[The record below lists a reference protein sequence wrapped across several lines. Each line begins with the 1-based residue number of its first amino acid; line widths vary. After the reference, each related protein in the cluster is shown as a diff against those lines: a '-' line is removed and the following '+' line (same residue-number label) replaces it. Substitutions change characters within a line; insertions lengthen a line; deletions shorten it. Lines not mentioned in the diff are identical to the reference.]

1 MPHTLPWLAI
11 VACAGAL
18 YAISMGTRQA
28 LALFIGPV
36 NSHTAMGFASI
47 SLAFAIGQLVWGAA
61 QPLAGAL
68 ADRWGARRVML
79 AGGLMLAASHAMLPF
94 AGTQAM
100 LILTLGIL
108 GAAGAAA
115 LGPSMLM
122 SAVSRLIDPTRRGMA
137 AGLVNAGG
145 SFGQF
150 ALIPGIQM
158 AIGGIGWAGALW
170 GMSLLTLLALPL
182 LVPLRTP
189 ATDPHA
195 TREAG
200 SLREAVRRAMHDPSF
215 LLLGSGFFVCGFH
228 VAFIATHLPG
238 VVASCGLSPQTG
250 AWALATIGLFNM
262 LGSFAIGWAV
272 DRYRMKTLLSLLYA
286 TRALAVLAFVL
297 APKTAEVF
305 LVFSAVIGLTYLS
318 TVPPTAGLVARLH
331 GPRYMATLFGLVMMS
346 HQVGGFLGAWLGGKA
361 FEASGSYDWIWY
373 ADILLAVAAALIHLP
388 IREPRRE
395 PAVA

>member
-1 MPHTLPWLAI
+1 MARTLPWLAI
-11 VACAGAL
+11 VACAAAL
-18 YAISMGTRQA
+18 YAISMGTRQG
-28 LALFIGPV
+28 LALFIGPL

-47 SLAFAIGQLVWGAA
+47 SLAFAIAQLVWGAA
-61 QPLAGAL
+61 QPVAGAL

-108 GAAGAAA
+108 GAAGSAA

-122 SAVSRLIDPTRRGMA
+122 SAVSRLIDPARRGMA

-189 ATDPHA
+189 AVDA
-195 TREAG
+195 TAAREAG
-200 SLREAVRRAMHDPSF
+200 SLREAVHRAMRDPSF

-238 VVASCGLSPQTG
+238 VVAACGLSPQTG
-250 AWALATIGLFNM
+250 AWTLATIGLFNM

-305 LVFSAVIGLTYLS
+305 LVFGAVIGLTYLS

-346 HQVGGFLGAWLGGKA
+346 HQLGGFLGAWLGGKA